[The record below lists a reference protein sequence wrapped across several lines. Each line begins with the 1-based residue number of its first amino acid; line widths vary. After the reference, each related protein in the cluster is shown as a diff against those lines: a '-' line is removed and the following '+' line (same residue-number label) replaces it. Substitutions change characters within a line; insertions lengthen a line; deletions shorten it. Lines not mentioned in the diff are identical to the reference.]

1 MIITID
7 GYSWLGKS
15 YIGERLSHKLQIDF
29 FSTGKLV
36 RFVAYK
42 FMELED
48 GILTEKAVVEKA
60 LRCVEEYEFQDLIEC
75 GYLYDDKTEQ
85 ALKIVEK
92 YAFVDRRLENI
103 LKRYTQGK
111 NFVLDGRFTFNIFPA
126 AYRKYFFHSTVEKRA
141 ELVAKIKKISF
152 EDAVSYIQYR
162 DSFEREVHV
171 SEDVCVLD
179 PFEKSEGKLIEYLL
193 KDIAE
198 PKRA

>member
-75 GYLYDDKTEQ
+75 G
-85 ALKIVEK
+85 
-92 YAFVDRRLENI
+92 
-103 LKRYTQGK
+103 
-111 NFVLDGRFTFNIFPA
+111 
-126 AYRKYFFHSTVEKRA
+126 
-141 ELVAKIKKISF
+141 
-152 EDAVSYIQYR
+152 
-162 DSFEREVHV
+162 
-171 SEDVCVLD
+171 
-179 PFEKSEGKLIEYLL
+179 
-193 KDIAE
+193 
-198 PKRA
+198 